1 MSDYYFAPKRMSKLI
16 HFFAKFYFSHFVPRQ
31 YREKKTKI
39 HEVVSDRA
47 KLKIENQSD
56 GQCKLLITV
65 YTDNEHART
74 QTQRRCETT
83 TNKSN
88 RNFSTDNWQTMIL
101 LSQNEWFAQRQTQ
114 MQMQHLRFIETKA
127 VISIGN
133 EN

>member
-1 MSDYYFAPKRMSKLI
+1 MRSVAI
-16 HFFAKFYFSHFVPRQ
+16 HRSENKNSYKA
-31 YREKKTKI
+31 
-39 HEVVSDRA
+39 VSDRA
-47 KLKIENQSD
+47 KLEIENQSD
-56 GQCKLLITV
+56 GQCKLLIKV
-65 YTDNEHART
+65 RTDNEHART

-83 TNKSN
+83 TDKSN

-133 EN
+133 AN